1 MGLTATGIV
10 SASHRIPFSPIVALS
25 HARLL
30 LLMQRYE
37 LFRYDVQSISIF
49 LLQPISSSYLRLLNK
64 KKIVATDNPF
74 LLFANLDADNRNGV

>member
-49 LLQPISSSYLRLLNK
+49 FVTAYFVIISPASKQK
-64 KKIVATDNPF
+64 KDCRIDNPF

>member
-49 LLQPISSSYLRLLNK
+49 LLRPISSSYLRLLNK